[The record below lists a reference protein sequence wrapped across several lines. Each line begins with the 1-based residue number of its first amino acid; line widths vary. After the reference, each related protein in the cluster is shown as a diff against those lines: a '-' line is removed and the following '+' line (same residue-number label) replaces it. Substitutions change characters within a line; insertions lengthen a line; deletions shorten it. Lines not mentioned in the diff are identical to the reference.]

1 MAMKMGLT
9 PKQRRAHEKYSLYEK
24 AWERMNRIVTCIGSH
39 HGKTPLQS
47 TSTSQMAVLNSNQR
61 HSLVDKQRHYISPRE
76 DCLSDFYQSA

>member
-9 PKQRRAHEKYSLYEK
+9 PKQRRAHEKYSLYER
-24 AWERMNRIVTCIGSH
+24 AWERMNRIVTH
-39 HGKTPLQS
+39 NGKTPLQS

-61 HSLVDKQRHYISPRE
+61 HSLMDKQRHYISPRE